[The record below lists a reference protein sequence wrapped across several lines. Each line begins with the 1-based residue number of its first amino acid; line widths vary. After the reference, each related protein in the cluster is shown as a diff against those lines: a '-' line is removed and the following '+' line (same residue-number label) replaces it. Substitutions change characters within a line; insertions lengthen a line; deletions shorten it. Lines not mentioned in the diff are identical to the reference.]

1 MKYLAKTKT
10 RVVTQNDIIT
20 PEDFGG
26 WSALNTGDTLVYV
39 NDVPLDTTGPVVGI
53 DFTAVHPSVIWGE
66 DITVRFDTVNP
77 GTTPRVVLTF
87 IKYTEI

>member
-10 RVVTQNDIIT
+10 RVVTQNEIIT

-26 WSALNTGDTLVYV
+26 WSALNIGDTVAYV
-39 NDVPLDTTGPVVGI
+39 NDVPLDTSGSVVGV
-53 DFTAVHPSVIWGE
+53 DLTAVHPSVIWGE
-66 DITVRFDTVNP
+66 DIVIRFDTVNP
-77 GTTPRVVLTF
+77 GVAPKVVLTF